1 MKDLTSEDIKL
12 YNKIHNLSI
21 SVNKDLLDGQYTSIQ
36 SLTEHFIKNLQDN
49 FPATV
54 STVMKTGDKIEN
66 SITVTKDDQQ
76 CAMCQVTFFIIFG
89 K

>member
-1 MKDLTSEDIKL
+1 MKDLTSEDISF
-12 YNKIHNLSI
+12 YNKIRGLPHY
-21 SVNKDLLDGQYTSIQ
+21 VNKDLQDSQYASVQ
-36 SLTEHFIKNLQDN
+36 SLTEHFIKNLQVN

-66 SITVTKDDQQ
+66 SSSETKDDLQ
-76 CAMCQVTFFIIFG
+76 CAMCQVTFDLIDG

>member
-1 MKDLTSEDIKL
+1 MKDLTSEDIKI
-12 YNKIHNLSI
+12 YNKIHNLSH
-21 SVNKDLLDGQYTSIQ
+21 SENKDVQDGQYASIQ

-66 SITVTKDDQQ
+66 STTETKDDQQ
-76 CAMCQVTFFIIFG
+76 CAMCQVTFL
-89 K
+89 